1 MSARA
6 RVALLSL
13 LCALA
18 CAGVIFAAYL
28 SSAPPASGVAHAGG
42 TGSGERG
49 PAGPTGPAGATGA
62 TGPTGATGATGAA
75 GAAGA
80 TGATGATGA
89 EGPKG
94 ERGEKGE
101 ATEAHLGVES
111 VLTENIKALAITG
124 ALLGEESVTAIKI
137 ATNAV
142 TNGKI
147 ATGAIT
153 ETKLGTEVITPT
165 KIASNAITEAKIA
178 ANAVTNI
185 KIGGNAV
192 NSVQIKAEAVT
203 KEKLAKSVQGELLSV
218 GTQAS
223 WRTLTPAEALAGVE
237 VSSELPEMVFLKIE
251 NSSTAAGKGLQVFV
265 NEVALVPG
273 TAIAKT
279 AEFDISFILA
289 PKDKWKVTLES
300 GGPLATVI
308 ENHRPL

>member
-1 MSARA
+1 M
-6 RVALLSL
+6 
-13 LCALA
+13 
-18 CAGVIFAAYL
+18 GVILTADL

-62 TGPTGATGATGAA
+62 TGATGAA

-94 ERGEKGE
+94 E

-111 VLTENIKALAITG
+111 VLTENIKALAITEPK
-124 ALLGEESVTAIKI
+124 LGEESVTAIKI

-147 ATGAIT
+147 ATGAVT

-223 WRTLTPAEALAGVE
+223 WRTLSPAEALAGLE
-237 VSSELPEMVFLKIE
+237 VSSELPEIVYLKIE
-251 NSSTAAGKGLQVFV
+251 NSATAAGKGLQVFV

-300 GGPLATVI
+300 GGPLSTVI